1 MSVRCIA
8 WCAGRHF
15 RRNQVPSKI
24 WSPAMDADGEVR
36 KGGDVAELTGLID
49 PAVLAKWPP
58 GMRVIARR
66 ERPHPGAQL
75 SLFEE
80 ADGWR

>member
-1 MSVRCIA
+1 
-8 WCAGRHF
+8 
-15 RRNQVPSKI
+15 
-24 WSPAMDADGEVR
+24 MDADGEVR